1 MKTTRVYHLTSLS
14 PSAFRRLKAA
24 QQEAAQVW
32 NVCVDAHRQ
41 ARMSQTRWPDQN
53 DLHQLT
59 KGRFALHS
67 QSVQAVFRA
76 FLGTIETTRKLR
88 REHPEMQMKY
98 PWREKRF
105 YPVHWP
111 AQAVSVEKGRVVL
124 PMGKGRP
131 SLVLPLA
138 LPEHTGGLYARL
150 ELRL

>member
-1 MKTTRVYHLTSLS
+1 
-14 PSAFRRLKAA
+14 
-24 QQEAAQVW
+24 
-32 NVCVDAHRQ
+32 
-41 ARMSQTRWPDQN
+41 MSHTRWPDQN

-59 KGRFALHS
+59 KGRFARHS

-76 FLGTIETTRKLR
+76 FLGTIETTRTLR

-124 PMGKGRP
+124 PMGSGIRSLKRQRSKQLGQLGRLQ
-131 SLVLPLA
+131 SGCQKHSRRWKKLQRARNTVCRRAERRVRDPLA
-138 LPEHTGGLYARL
+138 QGHASGH
-150 ELRL
+150 